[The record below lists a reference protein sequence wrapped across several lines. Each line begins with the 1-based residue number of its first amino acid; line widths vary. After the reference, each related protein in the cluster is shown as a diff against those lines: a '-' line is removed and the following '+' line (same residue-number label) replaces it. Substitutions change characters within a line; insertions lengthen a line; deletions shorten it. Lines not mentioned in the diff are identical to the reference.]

1 MAASCHCPGSMGR
14 RWGFTDGAPSHA
26 RRIPTSRELSVR
38 SSSDNRAPLPERQV
52 SRRLTKVGR
61 YPDLDP
67 VVVGERIMPGALEG
81 LRVLDFTT
89 TIAGPHCGRM
99 LADLGADVVKIE
111 APEGDM
117 MRTRP
122 PLRAGASTS
131 FGQLNAGKKSVVLDL
146 KSPRAVEAARRLVA
160 AADVVVENFRP
171 GVMRRFGLDYP
182 AMKEIKPDIVY
193 CAISGYG
200 QTGPSA
206 ELPAYAPVIHAASGY
221 DLAQIAHQEEARR
234 PDYCGI
240 FIADVLTGTYA
251 FGAITA
257 ALYRRQLT
265 GEGQLIDV
273 SMLESMLT
281 LTLSEIQAA
290 QFPVT
295 PPGRPIFGPI
305 ATKNGYIMLAV
316 ASERTFQNLAA
327 ASGHPSWVDDPR
339 FAQYSNRRRHWG
351 ELVDE
356 LEAWSKTL
364 TTPQVQ
370 AIFDRHG
377 VPSSPY
383 RTVKEAMA
391 DPQLAHRQALA
402 EIIDA
407 GGSFLALNPP
417 FRFSA
422 AVACAKPFAA
432 VLGEHT
438 EEVLS
443 EIGYTAAEIAALRN

>member
-1 MAASCHCPGSMGR
+1 MVNS
-14 RWGFTDGAPSHA
+14 
-26 RRIPTSRELSVR
+26 
-38 SSSDNRAPLPERQV
+38 
-52 SRRLTKVGR
+52 
-61 YPDLDP
+61 
-67 VVVGERIMPGALEG
+67 ALGG

-99 LADLGADVVKIE
+99 LADLGAEVIKIE

-122 PLRAGASTS
+122 PLRDGASTS

-146 KSPRAVEAARRLVA
+146 KSPRGVEAARRLVA
-160 AADVVVENFRP
+160 TADVVVENFRP
-171 GVMRRFGLDYP
+171 GVMRRFGLDYD
-182 AMKEIKPDIVY
+182 ALKEVKPDLVY

-206 ELPAYAPVIHAASGY
+206 ALPAYAPVIHAASGY

-251 FGAITA
+251 FGAIMT

-265 GEGQLIDV
+265 GEGQMIDV
-273 SMLESMLT
+273 SMLESMLS

-290 QFPVT
+290 QFTVV

-305 ATKNGYIMLAV
+305 ATRDGYIMPAI
-316 ASERTFQNLAA
+316 ASERSFQNLAA
-327 ASGHPSWVDDPR
+327 ASGHPGWIADPR
-339 FAQYSNRRRHWG
+339 FARYADRRRHWG

-356 LEAWSKTL
+356 LELWSKAL
-364 TTPQVQ
+364 TTAEVQ

-391 DPQLAHRQALA
+391 DPQLAHRNAFA
-402 EIIDA
+402 EIADA

-417 FRFSA
+417 FRLSA
-422 AVACAKPFAA
+422 APVAAQPFAA
-432 VLGEHT
+432 ALGEHT
-438 EEVLS
+438 EPVLA
-443 EIGYTAAEIAALRN
+443 ELGYTPAEIAALRF

>member
-1 MAASCHCPGSMGR
+1 MNS
-14 RWGFTDGAPSHA
+14 
-26 RRIPTSRELSVR
+26 
-38 SSSDNRAPLPERQV
+38 
-52 SRRLTKVGR
+52 
-61 YPDLDP
+61 
-67 VVVGERIMPGALEG
+67 ALAG

-89 TIAGPHCGRM
+89 TIAGPYCGRM
-99 LADLGADVVKIE
+99 LADLGAEVIKIE

-146 KSPRAVEAARRLVA
+146 KSPGGIAVALKLAAT
-160 AADVVVENFRP
+160 ADVVVENFRP
-171 GVMRRFGLDYP
+171 GVMRRFGLDYQSV
-182 AMKEIKPDIVY
+182 KKIKPDLVY

-221 DLAQIAHQEEARR
+221 DLAQLAHQLEARR

-251 FGAITA
+251 FGAIMA
-257 ALYRRQLT
+257 ALYQRQLT
-265 GEGQLIDV
+265 GEGQMIDV
-273 SMLESMLT
+273 SMLESMLS

-290 QFPVT
+290 QFAVT
-295 PPGRPIFGPI
+295 PPGRPIFGPV
-305 ATKNGYIMLAV
+305 ATKDGYIMPAI

-327 ASGHPSWVDDPR
+327 ASGHPEWVTDPR
-339 FAQYSNRRRHWG
+339 FARYTDRRRNWG

-356 LEAWSKTL
+356 LEVWSKRL
-364 TTPQVQ
+364 TTAEVQ

-391 DPQLAHRQALA
+391 DPQLAHRHAFA
-402 EIIDA
+402 EIADD

-417 FRFSA
+417 FRMSA
-422 AVACAKPFAA
+422 ARTAAQPFAA
-432 VLGEHT
+432 ALGEHT
-438 EEVLS
+438 EAVLA
-443 EIGYTAAEIAALRN
+443 ELGYAADEIAALRR

>member
-1 MAASCHCPGSMGR
+1 MKTA
-14 RWGFTDGAPSHA
+14 FD
-26 RRIPTSRELSVR
+26 
-38 SSSDNRAPLPERQV
+38 
-52 SRRLTKVGR
+52 
-61 YPDLDP
+61 
-67 VVVGERIMPGALEG
+67 G

-89 TIAGPHCGRM
+89 TIAGPHCGRL
-99 LADLGADVVKIE
+99 LADLGAEVIKIE

-122 PLRAGASTS
+122 PLRDGASTS

-146 KSPRAVEAARRLVA
+146 KSRRGVEAARRLVA
-160 AADVVVENFRP
+160 TADVVVENFRP

-182 AMKEIKPDIVY
+182 AMKEIRPDLVY

-206 ELPAYAPVIHAASGY
+206 ELPAYAPVIHASSGY

-251 FGAITA
+251 FGAIMT

-265 GEGQLIDV
+265 GAGQMIDV
-273 SMLESMLT
+273 SMLESMLS

-295 PPGRPIFGPI
+295 PPGRPIFGPV
-305 ATKNGYIMLAV
+305 ATKDGYIMPAI
-316 ASERTFQNLAA
+316 ASERSFQNLAA
-327 ASGHPSWVDDPR
+327 ASGHPGWIGDPR
-339 FAQYSNRRRHWG
+339 FARYTDRRRHWG
-351 ELVDE
+351 DLVDE

-364 TTPQVQ
+364 TTAQVQ
-370 AIFDRHG
+370 AVFDRHG

-391 DPQLAHRQALA
+391 DPQLAHRHAFVEVA
-402 EIIDA
+402 DA
-407 GGSFLALNPP
+407 GGAFLALNPP
-417 FRFSA
+417 FRMSA
-422 AVACAKPFAA
+422 APVAAQPFAA
-432 VLGEHT
+432 ALGEHT
-438 EEVLS
+438 KEVLA
-443 EIGYTAAEIAALRN
+443 ELGYTAAEIGGLSG

>member
-1 MAASCHCPGSMGR
+1 V
-14 RWGFTDGAPSHA
+14 
-26 RRIPTSRELSVR
+26 REEKPMN
-38 SSSDNRAPLPERQV
+38 SS
-52 SRRLTKVGR
+52 
-61 YPDLDP
+61 LD
-67 VVVGERIMPGALEG
+67 G

-99 LADLGADVVKIE
+99 LADLGAEVIKIE

-122 PLRAGASTS
+122 PLRSGASTS
-131 FGQLNAGKKSVVLDL
+131 FGQLNAGKKSVALDL
-146 KSPRAVEAARRLVA
+146 KSPRGVEAARRLVA
-160 AADVVVENFRP
+160 TTDVVVENFRP
-171 GVMRRFGLDYP
+171 GVMRRFGLDYS
-182 AMKEIKPDIVY
+182 AMKEIKPDLVY

-206 ELPAYAPVIHAASGY
+206 ELPAYAPVIHASSGY

-251 FGAITA
+251 FGAIMT
-257 ALYRRQLT
+257 ALYQRQMT
-265 GEGQLIDV
+265 GEGQMIDV
-273 SMLESMLT
+273 SMLESMLS

-290 QFPVT
+290 QFAVA

-305 ATKNGYIMLAV
+305 ATKDGYIMLAI

-327 ASGHPSWVDDPR
+327 GSGHPGWITDPR
-339 FAQYSNRRRHWG
+339 FAQYTDRRRHWG
-351 ELVDE
+351 DLVDE
-356 LEAWSKTL
+356 LELWSKER
-364 TTPQVQ
+364 TTPEVQ

-383 RTVKEAMA
+383 RTVKEAMT
-391 DPQLAHRQALA
+391 DPQLAHRNAFA
-402 EIIDA
+402 EISDA
-407 GGSFLALNPP
+407 GGTFRALNPP

-422 AVACAKPFAA
+422 ARTAAQPFVAA
-432 VLGEHT
+432 LGEHT
-438 EEVLS
+438 EAVLA
-443 EIGYTAAEIAALRN
+443 ELGYTPAEIAAFRG

>member
-1 MAASCHCPGSMGR
+1 MNSA
-14 RWGFTDGAPSHA
+14 
-26 RRIPTSRELSVR
+26 
-38 SSSDNRAPLPERQV
+38 
-52 SRRLTKVGR
+52 
-61 YPDLDP
+61 LD
-67 VVVGERIMPGALEG
+67 G

-99 LADLGADVVKIE
+99 LADLGAEVIKIE

-146 KSPRAVEAARRLVA
+146 KSAGGVEAARRLVA
-160 AADVVVENFRP
+160 TAAVVVENFRP
-171 GVMRRFGLDYP
+171 GVMRRFGLDYD
-182 AMKEIKPDIVY
+182 ALKKVKPDLVY

-206 ELPAYAPVIHAASGY
+206 ALPAYAPVIHAASGY

-251 FGAITA
+251 FGAIMT

-265 GEGQLIDV
+265 GEGQMIDV
-273 SMLESMLT
+273 SMLESMLS

-290 QFPVT
+290 QFTVV

-305 ATKNGYIMLAV
+305 ATKDGYIMPAI
-316 ASERTFQNLAA
+316 ASERSFQNLAA
-327 ASGHPSWVDDPR
+327 ASGHPGWIADPR
-339 FAQYSNRRRHWG
+339 FARYADRRRHWG
-351 ELVDE
+351 ALVDE
-356 LEAWSKTL
+356 LELWSKAL
-364 TTPQVQ
+364 TTAEVQ

-391 DPQLAHRQALA
+391 DPQLAHRNAFA
-402 EIIDA
+402 EIADA

-417 FRFSA
+417 FRLSA
-422 AVACAKPFAA
+422 APVAAQPFAA
-432 VLGEHT
+432 ALGEHT
-438 EEVLS
+438 EPVLA
-443 EIGYTAAEIAALRN
+443 ELGYTPAEIAALRF